1 MNYVNAVIEDKA
13 AFERALDTPRPVFV
27 VFTSESCG
35 ACRERMPV
43 FMRISEPYKDQ
54 IKLLILDCA
63 NTPRHP
69 RVDRIPMLL
78 IYLNQTLIQSIPGL
92 GEQALESAFEAHTR
106 RPVTG

>member
-13 AFERALDTPRPVFV
+13 AFERELDTAEPVFV
-27 VFTSESCG
+27 VFISSSCP
-35 ACRERMPV
+35 ACTEAMPR
-43 FMRISEPYKDQ
+43 FMRITEPYRDQ

-69 RVDRIPMLL
+69 QVVRIPTLL
-78 IYLNQTLIQSIPGL
+78 IYRDRTLLESVPGL

>member
-13 AFERALDTPRPVFV
+13 AFERALDTPKPVFV
-27 VFTSESCG
+27 VFISDRCA
-35 ACRERMPV
+35 ACRETMPG

-69 RVDRIPMLL
+69 QVGRIPMLL
-78 IYLNQTLIQSIPGL
+78 IYRDQALVQSIPGL
-92 GEQALESAFEAHTR
+92 SEQALESAFEAHTR
-106 RPVTG
+106 R